1 MSLRPFPHP
10 WLWRGLFAVAI
21 VAVIVLSLVS
31 NDALRQVDFIGN
43 DKIGHFLAYFVLM
56 AFAVQLRDAS
66 ADWSRAAFGLLL
78 MSIVLEF
85 LQQASGLRGPGGFDG
100 FFAARLA
107 RPVDMLRKLALDAVI
122 VTGWQAWP
130 LLQIVLAARRLGVDS
145 LPTAFVRQT
154 DGRITRAVGAQ
165 ALQKAIRELQKTQ
178 P

>member
-1 MSLRPFPHP
+1 
-10 WLWRGLFAVAI
+10 LFALAL

-85 LQQASGLRGPGGFDG
+85 LQQASGLRRGDIRDVYAN
-100 FFAARLA
+100 AAG
-107 RPVDMLRKLALDAVI
+107 I
-122 VTGWQAWP
+122 VTGALTALTPARTW
-130 LLQIVLAARRLGVDS
+130 LLAFDKRFSGARN
-145 LPTAFVRQT
+145 
-154 DGRITRAVGAQ
+154 
-165 ALQKAIRELQKTQ
+165 
-178 P
+178 

>member
-1 MSLRPFPHP
+1 MSWRPFPHP
-10 WLWRGLFAVAI
+10 WLWRGLFALAL

-85 LQQASGLRGPGGFDG
+85 LQQASGLRRGDIRDVYAN
-100 FFAARLA
+100 AAG
-107 RPVDMLRKLALDAVI
+107 I
-122 VTGWQAWP
+122 VTGALTALTPARTW
-130 LLQIVLAARRLGVDS
+130 LLAFDKRFSGARN
-145 LPTAFVRQT
+145 
-154 DGRITRAVGAQ
+154 
-165 ALQKAIRELQKTQ
+165 
-178 P
+178 